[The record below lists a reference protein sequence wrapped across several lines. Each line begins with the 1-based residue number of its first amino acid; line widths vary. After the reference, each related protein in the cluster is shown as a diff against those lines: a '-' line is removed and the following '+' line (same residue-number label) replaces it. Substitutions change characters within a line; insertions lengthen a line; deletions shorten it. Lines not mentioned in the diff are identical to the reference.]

1 MNAKKAL
8 TYLAFFGIGI
18 GLFWLAMQGV
28 EDPEALKRDM
38 SSASWWGIA
47 ASFVM
52 GYLAIVSRGLRWNLL
67 LAPNGHKASPARS
80 VHAVAFSYFSNAFV
94 PRSGELAR
102 CAALNQTDDIPVD
115 LLFGT
120 VITERVVDFVMLF
133 GLVSFALVT
142 NLDAFLELMREAQL
156 PAAAS
161 LAGLAAAGLAGLGG
175 VYWVSQQTSRTGVLG
190 KAAAFLQ
197 GIGKGIRSVMDM
209 ERRGLFLAH
218 TLFICYIYFLT

>member
-67 LAPNGHKASPARS
+67 LAPNGHKASPTRGACTRWPS
-80 VHAVAFSYFSNAFV
+80 LISPTPSSRGRVNWRAVR
-94 PRSGELAR
+94 P
-102 CAALNQTDDIPVD
+102 
-115 LLFGT
+115 
-120 VITERVVDFVMLF
+120 
-133 GLVSFALVT
+133 
-142 NLDAFLELMREAQL
+142 
-156 PAAAS
+156 
-161 LAGLAAAGLAGLGG
+161 
-175 VYWVSQQTSRTGVLG
+175 
-190 KAAAFLQ
+190 
-197 GIGKGIRSVMDM
+197 
-209 ERRGLFLAH
+209 
-218 TLFICYIYFLT
+218 

>member
-67 LAPNGHKASPARS
+67 LAPNGHKASPSAQRAR
-80 VHAVAFSYFSNAFV
+80 
-94 PRSGELAR
+94 G
-102 CAALNQTDDIPVD
+102 
-115 LLFGT
+115 
-120 VITERVVDFVMLF
+120 
-133 GLVSFALVT
+133 
-142 NLDAFLELMREAQL
+142 
-156 PAAAS
+156 
-161 LAGLAAAGLAGLGG
+161 
-175 VYWVSQQTSRTGVLG
+175 
-190 KAAAFLQ
+190 
-197 GIGKGIRSVMDM
+197 
-209 ERRGLFLAH
+209 GLFL
-218 TLFICYIYFLT
+218 FLQRLRPEVG